1 VLEIP
6 SPLPRR
12 KARIE
17 IIPLIDVI
25 FFLLATFMMV
35 SLSMVKNQG
44 VDVRLPVAT
53 SSAPQ
58 ERDAPTT
65 ITVSQSGEYFFNR
78 ELVSLEELRSHLQQL
93 KTTELDP
100 KVFLNADR
108 QAHFQGVVAV
118 LDEARKLGITKLAI
132 ETEIQDSSK

>member
-1 VLEIP
+1 MARIP

-35 SLSMVKNQG
+35 SLSMVKNEG
-44 VDVRLPVAT
+44 INVRLPVAS

-58 ERDAPTT
+58 DREDLTT
-65 ITVSQSGEYFFNR
+65 VTVTEAGEFFFNR
-78 ELVSLEELRSHLQQL
+78 ELVSLEGLRSHLQEL
-93 KTTELDP
+93 KNHSSDP
-100 KVFLNADR
+100 RVFVNGDKNAR
-108 QAHFQGVVAV
+108 FQFVITV
-118 LDEARKLGITKLAI
+118 LDEARKLGITKVAI
-132 ETEIQDSSK
+132 ETEKASDAQ